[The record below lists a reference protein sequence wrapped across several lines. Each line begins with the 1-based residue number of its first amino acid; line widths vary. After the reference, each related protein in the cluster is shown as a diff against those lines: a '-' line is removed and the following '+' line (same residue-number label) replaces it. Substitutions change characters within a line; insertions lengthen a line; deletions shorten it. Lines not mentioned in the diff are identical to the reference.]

1 MRCLLLLL
9 AFASI
14 LLRGQDQPGVSPV
27 EPNHSTPAQPA
38 PKLLDWRFLNSQPDW
53 TGHMQLFTWQ
63 PANAKPNDI
72 EFLEAPSRPST
83 CAVPLLPV
91 PLDPNPDPNMPVL
104 HPPKSPIENAEI
116 VKGVPPCPKDRL
128 K

>member
-1 MRCLLLLL
+1 M
-9 AFASI
+9 
-14 LLRGQDQPGVSPV
+14 
-27 EPNHSTPAQPA
+27 H
-38 PKLLDWRFLNSQPDW
+38 
-53 TGHMQLFTWQ
+53 LFTWQ
-63 PANAKPNDI
+63 RANAKPNYI
-72 EFLEAPSRPST
+72 ANLEDQPRPST
-83 CAVPLLPV
+83 CAVPLLAV